1 MDRKTEV
8 QKIIAENEAM
18 IAVADAVSR
27 GEIGHNNP
35 PDPIDEA
42 LAPFGDA
49 IAEAENWMDGTAV
62 ENEAQMKAVDALI
75 RDMKAAKKAVTA
87 AEESEAKP
95 FYDQWKAAKARYK
108 PTLDDLDLRTKALV
122 AVVDGFKRKLA
133 AEKAEAERLAR
144 IEAAR
149 LAREAE
155 EAAKQAVEGDYEAQR
170 AAMAAKD
177 QADEARRASAAAS
190 KDQVKG
196 LRTTTMHEIEDHRAA
211 LHWIAANDKAAMTA
225 FIEDYVRRNCKDM
238 QIAGV
243 RVWQERVA
251 V

>member
-1 MDRKTEV
+1 MG
-8 QKIIAENEAM
+8 QM
-18 IAVADAVSR
+18 ADDANMRFAATGKDESTLPPR
-27 GEIGHNNP
+27 THNAP

-49 IAEAENWMDGTAV
+49 LTEAENWMDGTAV
-62 ENEAQMKAVDALI
+62 ETEAQMKAVDALI

-95 FYDQWKAAKARYK
+95 FYDAWKNAKARYK

-144 IEAAR
+144 IEAAHKM
-149 LAREAE
+149 REAE
-155 EAAKQAVEGDYEAQR
+155 EAARKSAEGDYEAQR
-170 AAMAAKD
+170 AAMEAKQAAED
-177 QADEARRASAAAS
+177 AQRAVAVAA

-196 LRTTTMHEIEDHRAA
+196 LRQTTMHEIEDHRAA